1 MKYLSSN
8 KAIDMRLLEGF
19 VFICL
24 KLKEMWFNIYNN
36 WLTKNIKYYIS
47 VNFDIKPISKAS
59 LIFLFGSKID

>member
-36 WLTKNIKYYIS
+36 
-47 VNFDIKPISKAS
+47 
-59 LIFLFGSKID
+59 